1 MSKFRHRD
9 RSTDG
14 EPLSQGRVEYLE
26 AARARARN
34 RKLRRTAV
42 ILIVLTLVVAF
53 ATGMVGSSISRLK
66 DVVDT
71 IQIALTP
78 KTGFPQ
84 QTGIGEIRAVEPL
97 SGGFVLMGE
106 DSCVV
111 YSENGS
117 RINSIQSGYARP
129 ALAAGKTRFVLY
141 NRSGT
146 ELRVE
151 SRTQNLYTKTMEHSI
166 YLCAVAD
173 AGQVAVVTDNT
184 DSMARLTV
192 YSSTME
198 QLLRWDLTSAEG
210 IPVRME
216 FAPDSRSI
224 ALAAVTAKDGR
235 LSAGVYLLELAQG
248 DPVCL
253 GTAQTTPQWL
263 GWLSA
268 DRLVVVFEDRAVL
281 YDATGEKAAYSFDA
295 GQLASVSAN
304 DDGVALL
311 LENGQLCTAVLL
323 DGELNVQF
331 SGGVPSA
338 NRIVRSAEGFYLL
351 TDNAVEFFDMAGE
364 YQWEQSFAV
373 RPQALHAGKQTLVF
387 CGNTVQ
393 QLAPPQQED
402 AGTAG

>member
-26 AARARARN
+26 AARTRARN
-34 RKLRRTAV
+34 RRLRRTAV
-42 ILIVLTLVVAF
+42 IVITLTLIVAF
-53 ATGMVGSSISRLK
+53 ATGMVGTSIVRAK
-66 DVVDT
+66 DLVDT
-71 IQIALTP
+71 VQILLTP
-78 KTGFPQ
+78 QAGFPQ
-84 QTGIGEIRAVEPL
+84 QTGITELWAAEPL

-111 YSENGS
+111 YSEGGS

-173 AGQVAVVTDNT
+173 AGQLAVVTDNT
-184 DSMARLTV
+184 SSMARLTV

-198 QLLRWDLTSAEG
+198 QLLSWDLTSAEG
-210 IPVRME
+210 IPMRMA
-216 FAPDSRSI
+216 FAPDSRSL
-224 ALAAVTAKDGR
+224 ALAGVTAKDGR
-235 LSAGVYLLELAQG
+235 LSTGVYLLDLAQG

-253 GTAQTTPQWL
+253 GTAQTMPQWL
-263 GWLSA
+263 GWLSQ
-268 DRLVVVFEDRAVL
+268 DRLLAVFEDRAVL
-281 YDATGEKAAYSFDA
+281 YDAAGETAAYDFTA
-295 GQLASVSAN
+295 GQLAGVSVSEEGA
-304 DDGVALL
+304 ALL

-323 DGELNVQF
+323 DAQLNVQF

-351 TDNAVEFFDMAGE
+351 TDNAVECFDATGE
-364 YQWEQSFAV
+364 YQWEQSLAV
-373 RPQALHAGKQTLVF
+373 RPQALLAGKQTLVF

-393 QLAPPQQED
+393 LLTPPETEPAQ
-402 AGTAG
+402 